1 MFTHILVPLD
11 GSKLGETVVPV
22 AAILAHLSGA
32 KVTLVHVIEKN
43 APKQIHRERH
53 LTDPGEAQTY
63 LEEIAKT
70 SFTAGTKVECHVHAS
85 LVQDVA
91 RSIVDHGEELQH
103 DLVLMCTHGRSTARK
118 WLFGSIAQQVIRL
131 GQTPVLIIQ
140 PLADG
145 SAPGFDCRK
154 ILVPLDGKKEH
165 EQGLPLA
172 VEIAKACKS
181 IVHLLMVVPT
191 YGTLAGESAATG
203 KLLPG
208 ATAAVLDLAV
218 MGGEEYLRR
227 HLEAFQ
233 GSGLEVMAEV
243 ARGDPAGTIVKV
255 AAEGQ
260 ADLIVLGTHGKSG
273 TEAFWSGS
281 VPPKVSSQSHIPL
294 LLVPVRD

>member
-11 GSKLGETVVPV
+11 GTKLGETVIPV

-32 KVTLVHVIEKN
+32 KVTLVHVIEEN
-43 APKQIHRERH
+43 APKQIHHERH
-53 LTDPGEAQTY
+53 LTDPGEAQAY
-63 LEEIAKT
+63 LEEIAKA
-70 SFTAGTKVECHVHAS
+70 SFSAGTKVDWHVHAS
-85 LVQDVA
+85 LVRDVA
-91 RSIVDHGEELQH
+91 RSIVDHVEELHQ
-103 DLVLMCTHGRSTARK
+103 DLVLMCTHGRSTARM

-145 SAPGFDCRK
+145 SAPGFTCGR

-172 VEIAKACKS
+172 VEIAKACNS
-181 IVHLLMVVPT
+181 IVQLLMVVPT

-218 MGGEEYLRR
+218 KGGEEYLQR
-227 HLEAFQ
+227 HLDAFQ
-233 GSGLEVMAEV
+233 GSGLEVIAEV
-243 ARGDPAGTIVKV
+243 ARGDPAGTIVRV
-255 AAEGQ
+255 ATEGQ

-273 TEAFWSGS
+273 TQAFWSRS
-281 VPPKVSSQSHIPL
+281 VPPRVSNQSRIPL
-294 LLVPVRD
+294 LLVPVSE